1 MDNVTYFVFM
11 RIRGPHWSRP
21 FGLPRE
27 SNWRG
32 SVSDSA
38 SFRGRKRGNSQSEL
52 NRGRRSEGDELD
64 STFLCGR
71 FAFPR
76 PRSGVCDSGWVY
88 EGNDDRESISSAE
101 K

>member
-1 MDNVTYFVFM
+1 MVNVTYFVFM

-32 SVSDSA
+32 VGSNSA
-38 SFRGRKRGNSQSEL
+38 TFLGRKRGNSQSEL

-64 STFLCGR
+64 STLLCDR

-76 PRSGVCDSGWVY
+76 PRSSVCDSGWGD
-88 EGNDDRESISSAE
+88 EGNNDRESISSTE